1 MPTGSGIRSCP
12 AVRTLGLAALLFLGL
27 AFPAAAQFDVHDLG
41 IPVTTQ
47 DIQADNNN
55 NIHIIWTSGGV
66 LYYGK
71 IVNNSISGTVEV
83 TSGVDTIMWR
93 PYISVQPDGSS
104 VHVAWSTRGYGNML
118 MHSWKTSGGWN
129 TENVLTVPSAQ
140 RLTQATC
147 AVDSSGIVHVMFV
160 IWNDVPA
167 NDWAT
172 IFYMRKLAN
181 GKWEPKEQFI
191 PLSPEYKHPLL
202 FADSRG
208 RVHATWDLQGRY
220 GSDVYDAYYC
230 SAPSGGKLS
239 YADMVKLPKG
249 PGCDVN
255 GYGELYV
262 DKNGVVH
269 RSIGGWSNSVQ
280 KMCFDHT
287 KKPAGGEFEIPTRAS
302 IGFLNVAEDPIPV
315 VTASEDGQVIV
326 AWGQVGS
333 DGSNTVKASF
343 YDPEKR
349 DWSIYTVDQAAGI
362 PEAPNAYRV
371 AMTRTDTRVY
381 LVWRGGN
388 RQLQL
393 LNTAFGTVGPPPPD
407 NDAPVADITA
417 DPTAGVLP
425 LEVAFDGSASYDP
438 DGTIVSYDWDFGDG
452 VVAAGPIVSHTYA
465 AAGTYTARL
474 TVTDNDELT
483 GSAIESIRVI
493 EPSEA
498 PQAEFVFSPSTGIY
512 PCVITFD
519 AGSSHDPDGTI
530 VQYSWNFGDGGHAS
544 GRVVTHTYSRWG
556 TFFISLTVRDDSD
569 VTDTKVSSIEIRRLY
584 QPLNI
589 RWETH
594 KDESLFQTRYV
605 NQVNW
610 DRNPANDNLG
620 VQIVLH
626 RIWRKRAG
634 ETVHA
639 FQPVGDVTGDLYSY
653 LDSDAGSENSYV
665 YTVTACDNQGH
676 ESPIVS
682 GAGNP
687 SLIQPNRD
695 YQPLWRRSKIGEK

>member
-1 MPTGSGIRSCP
+1 MSNRSRKRSCP
-12 AVRTLGLAALLFLGL
+12 AGRTWGLAAALFLGL
-27 AFPAAAQFDVHDLG
+27 AFPAAAQLDIHDLG
-41 IPVTTQ
+41 IAVTTQ
-47 DIQADNNN
+47 DIQADSHD
-55 NIHIIWTSGGV
+55 NIHLIWTSGGV

-71 IVNNSISGTVEV
+71 IVNNAVSGAVEV
-83 TSGVDTIMWR
+83 ASGIDTIMWR

-118 MHSWKTSGGWN
+118 MHSWKTSGGWT
-129 TENVLTVPSAQ
+129 TEAVLTVSAAQ

-147 AVDSSGIVHVMFV
+147 AVDSSGVVHVMFV

-172 IFYMRKLAN
+172 IFYLRKLAG
-181 GKWEPKEQFI
+181 GKWEPREQFI
-191 PLSPEYKHPLL
+191 PLSPEYKHPMMIND
-202 FADSRG
+202 FRG

-220 GSDVYDAYYC
+220 GADVYDAYYC

-249 PGCDVN
+249 AGCDVN

-262 DKNGVVH
+262 DRNGVVH

-280 KMCFDHT
+280 KMCLDHT
-287 KKPAGGEFEIPTRAS
+287 KKRAGGEFETPTRAS
-302 IGFLNVAEDPIPV
+302 LGFLNVAEDPIPV
-315 VTASEDGQVIV
+315 VTANEDGDVIV
-326 AWGQVGS
+326 AWGQIGS

-343 YDPEKR
+343 YDPDKR
-349 DWSIYTVDQAAGI
+349 AWSVQTIDRAAGI

-371 AMTRTDTRVY
+371 AMTRTDSRVY
-381 LVWRGGN
+381 LVWRGSN
-388 RQLQL
+388 RQLRL
-393 LNTAFGTVGPPPPD
+393 AIGPFGTPGPPPPD
-407 NDAPVADITA
+407 QDEPVAVFTA
-417 DPTAGVLP
+417 TPTSGVIP
-425 LEVAFDGSASYDP
+425 LTVAFDGSASSDP

-452 VVAAGPIVSHTYA
+452 VVEVGSIVSHTYSA
-465 AAGTYTARL
+465 MGTYTARL
-474 TVTDNDELT
+474 TVTDNDGLT
-483 GSAIESIRVI
+483 GSAIESIRAI
-493 EPSEA
+493 GPNEIPHA
-498 PQAEFVFSPSTGIY
+498 DFQFSPTTGIY
-512 PCVITFD
+512 PCQITFD

-530 VQYSWNFGDGGHAS
+530 VHYGWDFGDGSRGS
-544 GRVVTHTYSRWG
+544 GRVVTHTYNRWG
-556 TFFISLTVRDDSD
+556 TFFINLTVRDDTD
-569 VTDTKVSSIEIRRLY
+569 LTDTKVGSIEIRRLL

-589 RWETH
+589 RWESH
-594 KDESLFQTRYV
+594 KDESLFKTRFV
-605 NQVNW
+605 NQVIW
-610 DRNPANDNLG
+610 ARNPANDSLG

-626 RIWRKRAG
+626 RVWRKKAG
-634 ETVHA
+634 ETDYA
-639 FQPVGDVTGDLYSY
+639 FQPIGEVSGDVYSY